1 LGSAQGIKD
10 TKNIQNLT
18 MAVSNVQP
26 QRQAHTNKTAENAS
40 KMYKDGKV
48 EFNSKCQIAF
58 PVVWRDTIMN
68 HS

>member
-1 LGSAQGIKD
+1 
-10 TKNIQNLT
+10 